1 MTTPGLYTRPELQ
14 HVVDAVLYSPEFVG
28 RPVRRQAQLL
38 DTLRTATHPRELGAC
53 LLTILRRAGYTE
65 QDLEPQ
71 PKEELK

>member
-1 MTTPGLYTRPELQ
+1 MTLPLLARPELH
-14 HVVDAVLYSPEFVG
+14 HVAEVVLFSPEFAA
-28 RPVRRQAQLL
+28 RPAHRQAQLL

-71 PKEELK
+71 PKEEAK